1 MSVNKI
7 YKKPEPSVDT
17 HSRPA
22 MELRNFRQY
31 YNRTPNLTPSST
43 VLNSPSEIE
52 DVKMIEQY
60 QMSGDDYRRNLDP
73 NLYSTNEFLSSDD
86 DASFKVNPCFE
97 NKLVTGCSPT
107 SSQSS
112 NSGNFSGADSASR
125 NKVLGS
131 LQITNLHESPRRP
144 GNSHGNGQTT
154 FVESSAREKNN
165 EIYKQSPNVFPK
177 RAPGFPKV
185 SEKFWCGVKKKW
197 TMKKKKY

>member
-7 YKKPEPSVDT
+7 YKKPESSADT
-17 HSRPA
+17 QSRPA

-60 QMSGDDYRRNLDP
+60 QNMSGDVNDYRRNLDP
-73 NLYSTNEFLSSDD
+73 NFYTTHEFLSSDD
-86 DASFKVNPCFE
+86 DASFKVNPCYE
-97 NKLVTGCSPT
+97 NRLVTGCSPT

-112 NSGNFSGADSASR
+112 NSGHFSGADSASR

-144 GNSHGNGQTT
+144 GNSQCNSQTS
-154 FVESSAREKNN
+154 FVESSTREKNH
-165 EIYKQSPNVFPK
+165 EVYKQSPSFFPK

-185 SEKFWCGVKKKW
+185 S
-197 TMKKKKY
+197 

>member
-7 YKKPEPSVDT
+7 YKKAEPSVDT

-31 YNRTPNLTPSST
+31 YNKTPNLTPSST

-60 QMSGDDYRRNLDP
+60 QSLSGDDYRRNLDP
-73 NLYSTNEFLSSDD
+73 HLYSTHEFLSSDD
-86 DASFKVNPCFE
+86 DASFKVNSCYE
-97 NKLVTGCSPT
+97 NRLVTGCSPT

-112 NSGNFSGADSASR
+112 NSGNYSGVDSSR

-144 GNSHGNGQTT
+144 GNSQGNSQTS
-154 FVESSAREKNN
+154 FVESSAREKNV
-165 EIYKQSPNVFPK
+165 EIHKQSPGVFPK

-185 SEKFWCGVKKKW
+185 VFFL
-197 TMKKKKY
+197 

>member
-7 YKKPEPSVDT
+7 YKKAEPSADT

-31 YNRTPNLTPSST
+31 YNKTPNLTPSST
-43 VLNSPSEIE
+43 VLNSPSDVE

-60 QMSGDDYRRNLDP
+60 QNMSADDYRRNLDP
-73 NLYSTNEFLSSDD
+73 HLYSTQEFLSSDD
-86 DASFKVNPCFE
+86 DASFKVNPYYE
-97 NKLVTGCSPT
+97 NRLVTGCSPT
-107 SSQSS
+107 SSSH
-112 NSGNFSGADSASR
+112 SGNFPADTSR

-144 GNSHGNGQTT
+144 GNSQGNSQTS
-154 FVESSAREKNN
+154 FVESSTKEK
-165 EIYKQSPNVFPK
+165 IFDGHKQSPSVFPK

-185 SEKFWCGVKKKW
+185 KFGGIL
-197 TMKKKKY
+197 

>member
-1 MSVNKI
+1 MSVNKV

-22 MELRNFRQY
+22 MELRNFRQH
-31 YNRTPNLTPSST
+31 YNKTPSLTPSST

-60 QMSGDDYRRNLDP
+60 QNMSGEFRRNLDP
-73 NLYSTNEFLSSDD
+73 NLYSTNDFFTSDD
-86 DASFKVNPCFE
+86 DASFKVNPCYE
-97 NKLVTGCSPT
+97 NRLVTGCSPT

-112 NSGNFSGADSASR
+112 NSGAE
-125 NKVLGS
+125 KVLGS

-144 GNSHGNGQTT
+144 GNSQGNSH
-154 FVESSAREKNN
+154 ESSTKIN
-165 EIYKQSPNVFPK
+165 KSPNFFPK

-185 SEKFWCGVKKKW
+185 RS
-197 TMKKKKY
+197 